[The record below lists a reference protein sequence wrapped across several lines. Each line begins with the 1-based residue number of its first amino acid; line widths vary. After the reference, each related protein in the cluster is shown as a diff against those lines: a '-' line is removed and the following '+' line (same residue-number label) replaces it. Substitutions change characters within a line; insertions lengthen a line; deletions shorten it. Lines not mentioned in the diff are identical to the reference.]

1 MFLKRTRL
9 LLFVSAAVGFS
20 GWISTAFCQDPFY
33 QGKTITIIA
42 ARAPGGAGDARL
54 KALTSVL
61 RKHIPGE
68 PSFLTEYMPAAG
80 GRRAGSHMYK
90 VVKPDGLTI
99 GVMSNGFIPAGH
111 LGDKGALYEIDKFIY
126 LGSYFSSTPL
136 VFISGHGSGFK
147 NLEMLR
153 AEPGVRIG
161 AHPVGHTLYVAGR
174 IFAFVL
180 GLKDPRFIPGY
191 SGADLDIAL
200 MNREVDA
207 RVTTADT
214 LIKRREWIDNNLVDI
229 HAAIEIPKGQPSSHP
244 RLAAVPD
251 LETFG
256 KSEMERRLVAVY
268 RTFRMVGMPI
278 VLPPDVPK
286 ANVQILQDAMRKTLR
301 DPELEANYKKLAGE
315 DVTPLMPEDLERSIR
330 ALPREQDLIDFYKK
344 LSGPDALSAR

>member
-1 MFLKRTRL
+1 MCSKRIRKL
-9 LLFVSAAVGFS
+9 LLVSAFVGFS
-20 GWISTAFCQDPFY
+20 GWTCAAFAQEPFY
-33 QGKTITIIA
+33 HGKTITIIA

-54 KALTSVL
+54 KALTAVF

-80 GRRAGSHMYK
+80 GRRAGSHMYQ

-111 LGDKGALYEIDKFIY
+111 LGDKGALYDIDKFIY

-136 VFISGHGSGFK
+136 VFITGSGSGLK
-147 NLEMLR
+147 NIAMLR

-174 IFAFVL
+174 IFALVL
-180 GLKDPRFIPGY
+180 GLKEPRFIPGY

-200 MNREVDA
+200 INREVDA

-214 LIKRREWIDNNLVDI
+214 LIKRREWIDNKLIDF
-229 HAAIEIPKGQPSSHP
+229 HASIEIPRGDSSSHP

-256 KSEMERRLVAVY
+256 KSDMERRLVTVY

-278 VLPPDVPK
+278 VLPPGVPD
-286 ANVQILQDAMRKTLR
+286 ANVQILQEAMRKTLR
-301 DPELEANYKKLAGE
+301 DPEFRANYKKLAGE
-315 DVTPLMPEDLERSIR
+315 EVTPLMPEDLERSIR
-330 ALPREQDLIDFYKK
+330 DLPRERNLIDLYKK
-344 LSGPDALSAR
+344 LSGPDALPTR

>member
-1 MFLKRTRL
+1 MFFNYTRT
-9 LLFVSAAVGFS
+9 LLFVSTVVVFS
-20 GWISTAFCQDPFY
+20 GSSGPAFSQQPFY

-42 ARAPGGAGDARL
+42 ARAAGGAGDARL

-80 GRRAGSHMYK
+80 GRRAGSHMSK

-111 LGDKGALYEIDKFIY
+111 LGDKGALYDIDKFIY

-136 VFISGHGSGFK
+136 VFISGGASG
-147 NLEMLR
+147 LR
-153 AEPGVRIG
+153 NPEQLSAETGVRIG

-174 IFAFVL
+174 IFALVL

-191 SGADLDIAL
+191 SGADLDVAL

-214 LIKRREWIDNNLVDI
+214 LIKRREWIDNNLVDT
-229 HAAIEIPKGQPSSHP
+229 HATIEIPKGEPSSHP
-244 RLAAVPD
+244 RLAAVRD

-256 KSEMERRLVAVY
+256 KSAMERRLVAVY
-268 RTFRMVGMPI
+268 RIFRMVGMPI
-278 VLPPDVPK
+278 VLPPGVPK

-330 ALPREQDLIDFYKK
+330 ELPREKDLIELYKK
-344 LSGPDALSAR
+344 LSGPDALPTR

>member
-1 MFLKRTRL
+1 MFLNRL
-9 LLFVSAAVGFS
+9 RRPLFVSAFVGFL
-20 GWISTAFCQDPFY
+20 GSTCPAFSQEPLY

-68 PSFLTEYMPAAG
+68 PGFLTEYMPAAG

-111 LGDKGALYEIDKFIY
+111 LGDKGSLYDIDKFIY
-126 LGSYFSSTPL
+126 LGSYFSTTPL
-136 VFISGHGSGFK
+136 VFISGNGSGLR

-153 AEPGVRIG
+153 AKPGVRIG

-174 IFAFVL
+174 IFALVL

-191 SGADLDIAL
+191 SGADLDVAL

-214 LIKRREWIDNNLVDI
+214 LIKRREWIDNNLVDF
-229 HAAIEIPKGQPSSHP
+229 HATIEIPKGQPSSHP
-244 RLAAVPD
+244 LLATVPD

-256 KSEMERRLVAVY
+256 KSAMERRLVAVY

-278 VLPPDVPK
+278 VLPPGVPK
-286 ANVQILQDAMRKTLR
+286 ANVEILREAMRKTLR

-315 DVTPLMPEDLERSIR
+315 DVTPLMAEDLERSIR
-330 ALPREQDLIDFYKK
+330 ELPREQDLIDLYKK
-344 LSGPDALSAR
+344 LSGPEALPTR